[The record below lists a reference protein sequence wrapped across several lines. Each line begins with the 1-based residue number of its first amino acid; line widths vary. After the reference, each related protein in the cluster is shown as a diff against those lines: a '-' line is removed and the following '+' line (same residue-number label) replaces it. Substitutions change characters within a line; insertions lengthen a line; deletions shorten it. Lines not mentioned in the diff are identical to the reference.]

1 MERQGLG
8 RRLAST
14 VFAFSG
20 PLDSRLVREGE
31 EGREGVREGRQEGRG
46 DRSVSVAFLSDP
58 PPPLPTL
65 PPPPQGRSCSPSRHR
80 TKEEEGKGGVAG
92 VREEMRRT
100 FS

>member
-58 PPPLPTL
+58 PPPF
-65 PPPPQGRSCSPSRHR
+65 PPSLLLLRAAAAARADTGR
-80 TKEEEGKGGVAG
+80 K
-92 VREEMRRT
+92 RRRAKAAWLG
-100 FS
+100 SEKK